1 MCAYAL
7 IQRYKKQ
14 NTQDTI
20 YTRTIGQLNN
30 MVKVQIE
37 VVETWKQEQAKEG
50 TDENTMLDDTQV
62 LVSIFKVQKWLNN
75 TKKVQIKE

>member
-1 MCAYAL
+1 
-7 IQRYKKQ
+7 
-14 NTQDTI
+14 
-20 YTRTIGQLNN
+20 
-30 MVKVQIE
+30 MVKAQIE

-50 TDENTMLDDTQV
+50 TDENTMLDDTQA

>member
-30 MVKVQIE
+30 MVKAQIE